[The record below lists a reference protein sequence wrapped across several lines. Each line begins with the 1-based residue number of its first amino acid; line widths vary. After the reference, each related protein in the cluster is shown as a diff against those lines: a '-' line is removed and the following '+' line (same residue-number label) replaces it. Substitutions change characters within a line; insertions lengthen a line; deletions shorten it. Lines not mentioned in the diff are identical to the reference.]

1 VTGEI
6 VDDDGVLRIER
17 IEVRYEIAVPEGREE
32 AARRALERHVDGCP
46 VAQTLLPCVEIEWE
60 ADLRTAED

>member
-1 VTGEI
+1 MVS
-6 VDDDGVLRIER
+6 DDGVLRIER
-17 IEVRYEIAVPEGREE
+17 IRVRYEITVPGGREP

-60 ADLRTAED
+60 AEVTEEEA